1 MIKVKRLNNE
11 EFVINCDLI
20 ETLENTPDT
29 VITLTNG
36 NKYIVKEDVNTI
48 IQKVKAFKKD
58 IIKIVDGRK
67 GV

>member
-1 MIKVKRLNNE
+1 MIKVKRLNGG

-20 ETLENTPDT
+20 ETLEKTPDT

-36 NKYIVKEDVNTI
+36 HKYVVKEDVDTI
-48 IQKVKAFKKD
+48 IQKVKTFKKD
-58 IIKIVDGRK
+58 IIKIVDGRN

>member
-1 MIKVKRLNNE
+1 MIKVRRLNDD

-20 ETLENTPDT
+20 ETVENTPDT
-29 VITLTNG
+29 VITLLNG
-36 NKYIVKEDVNTI
+36 HKYIVKEDVDTI

-58 IIKIVDGRK
+58 IAKIVDGRN

>member
-1 MIKVKRLNNE
+1 MIKVRRLNEE

-20 ETLENTPDT
+20 ETLEKTPDT

-36 NKYIVKEDVNTI
+36 HKYIVKEDVNTI
-48 IQKVKAFKKD
+48 IQKVKTFKKEV
-58 IIKIVDGRK
+58 IKIVDGRN

>member
-1 MIKVKRLNNE
+1 MIKVKRLNEE

-20 ETLENTPDT
+20 ETLEKTPDT

-36 NKYIVKEDVNTI
+36 HKYVVKEDINTI
-48 IQKVKAFKKD
+48 IQKVKTFKKD
-58 IIKIVDGRK
+58 IIKIVDGRN

>member
-1 MIKVKRLNNE
+1 MIKVKRLNEE

-20 ETLENTPDT
+20 ETIEKTPDT

-36 NKYIVKEDVNTI
+36 HKYVVKEDVDTI
-48 IQKVKAFKKD
+48 IKKVKTFKKD
-58 IIKIVDGRK
+58 IIKIVDGRN